1 MTVKDFSHQVPLK
14 VNGLMYRTPTKACE
28 NVDMAG
34 SRPYTR
40 NGCEQRRENV
50 GWGKGSLVRAN
61 SVTILEKSEICT

>member
-1 MTVKDFSHQVPLK
+1 MTIKDFSIDSQGA
-14 VNGLMYRTPTKACE
+14 NSTPAKACE

-34 SRPYTR
+34 SRPYTW

-61 SVTILEKSEICT
+61 SMTILEKSEICT